1 MELKM
6 KEPN

>member
-6 KEPN
+6 

>member
-6 KEPN
+6 RQ